1 MEILEQLSK
10 LIQAGDQ
17 ARVGELVPQALAGDV
32 SPVTILDKGLIPGMD
47 AVGEGFQSGELFIPE
62 MLLAARAMH
71 AALEILRPRLAE
83 VGAKPAGKVLLG
95 TVKGDH
101 HDIGKDLVGIMLEGK
116 GFEVIDIGIDVPPE
130 KFVEAVDDEIQIV
143 AMSALISS
151 TMPFMQE
158 TIEALVKAGLRDR
171 VKVMVGGGPVGQDY
185 ADSIGAD
192 AYGRDAAVAAL
203 KALELVASSPK
214 HHEVAR

>member
-1 MEILEQLSK
+1 MEVLEQLSA
-10 LIQAGDQ
+10 LIRAGDQ
-17 ARVGELVPQALAGDV
+17 ARVSELVPKALAADL
-32 SPVTILDKGLIPGMD
+32 SPAVILDQGLIAGMD
-47 AVGEGFQSGELFIPE
+47 AVGEGFQAGELFIPE

-71 AALEILRPRLAE
+71 AALTILRPRLVEA
-83 VGAKPAGKVLLG
+83 GAKPAGRVLLG

-116 GFEVIDIGIDVPPE
+116 GFEVIDVGIDVPPE

-143 AMSALISS
+143 AMSALIST

-158 TIEALVKAGLRDR
+158 TIEALVRAGVRDR
-171 VKVMVGGGPVGQDY
+171 VKVMVGGGPVDQDF

-192 AYGRDAAVAAL
+192 AYGRDATVAAK
-203 KALELVASSPK
+203 KALALVAGPPI
-214 HHEVAR
+214 HHEAVR

>member
-17 ARVGELVPQALAGDV
+17 VRVSELVPQALAGDV
-32 SPVTILDKGLIPGMD
+32 SPVTILEEGLIPGMD
-47 AVGEGFQSGELFIPE
+47 AVGEGFQAGELFIPE

-71 AALEILRPRLAE
+71 AALDVLRPRLVE

-116 GFEVIDIGIDVPPE
+116 GFEVIDIGTDVAPE

-151 TMPFMQE
+151 TLLFMQE

-171 VKVMVGGGPVGQDY
+171 VKVMIGGGPVGQDY

-192 AYGRDAAVAAL
+192 AYGRDAAIAAS

>member
-17 ARVGELVPQALAGDV
+17 VRVSELVPQALAGDM
-32 SPVTILDKGLIPGMD
+32 SPVVILEEGLIAGMD
-47 AVGEGFQSGELFIPE
+47 TVGEGFQAGELFIPE

-116 GFEVIDIGIDVPPE
+116 GFAVIDIGIDVPPE

-158 TIEALVKAGLRDR
+158 TVEALEKAGLRDR

-185 ADSIGAD
+185 ANSIGAD
-192 AYGRDAAVAAL
+192 AYGRDAAVAAVR
-203 KALELVASSPK
+203 ALALVAAPPS
-214 HHEVAR
+214 HHEAVR